1 MQNARL
7 DETQAEIKISRRNMN
22 NLKYA
27 DDITLWQKVKKNK
40 RASSW
45 KWKRRVKKLA
55 WNSAFKKQMASY
67 PITSWQTDAE
77 TLETVKVFFFF
88 P

>member
-7 DETQAEIKISRRNMN
+7 DEAQAGFKIAGRNMN

-40 RASSW
+40 RASS
-45 KWKRRVKKLA
+45 
-55 WNSAFKKQMASY
+55 
-67 PITSWQTDAE
+67 
-77 TLETVKVFFFF
+77 
-88 P
+88 